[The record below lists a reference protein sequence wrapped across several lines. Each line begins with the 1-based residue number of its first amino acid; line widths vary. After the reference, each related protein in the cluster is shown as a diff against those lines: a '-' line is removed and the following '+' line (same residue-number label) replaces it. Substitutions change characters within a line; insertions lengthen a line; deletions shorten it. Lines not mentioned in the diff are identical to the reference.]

1 MVRPLK
7 QRFVKENPKV
17 VYFKPQGI
25 PLRLLE
31 EIVLM
36 PDEFEAISLY
46 TVKEFDQKDS
56 AQKMG
61 VSQPTFGRILKQ
73 AYKKIALALVNGK
86 AIRIEKE
93 TSYVNLKKP

>member
-1 MVRPLK
+1 MARPLK
-7 QRFVKENPKV
+7 SRVVKGSPHV

-46 TVKEFDQKDS
+46 TIDELDQKDA
-56 AQKMG
+56 AQKMEI
-61 VSQPTFGRILKQ
+61 SQPTFARILKR
-73 AYKKIALALVNGK
+73 AYKKIAQAIVHGK
-86 AIRIEKE
+86 AIRIEKKI
-93 TSYVNLKKP
+93 N